1 MEYDP
6 NEMFREDPGEM
17 ELSPE
22 FNAEMQLQQEAAQL
36 EDTQLDGTST
46 PTGGQ
51 PKQAPQTEVATAPQE
66 PEEPFDKTKDF
77 SFYEAQGMSRGEW
90 NRRQMAT
97 GTAAELPG
105 FAEDPR

>member
-36 EDTQLDGTST
+36 EDTPP
-46 PTGGQ
+46 PT
-51 PKQAPQTEVATAPQE
+51 
-66 PEEPFDKTKDF
+66 EE
-77 SFYEAQGMSRGEW
+77 
-90 NRRQMAT
+90 
-97 GTAAELPG
+97 ELRLLR
-105 FAEDPR
+105 EEIDPYRYVIGR

>member
-36 EDTQLDGTST
+36 EDTQLDETST
-46 PTGGQ
+46 PTGEQ
-51 PKQAPQTEVATAPQE
+51 PQPAQTPTPSTEEVIQDGVE
-66 PEEPFDKTKDF
+66 FDPSKDF
-77 SFYEAQGMSRGEW
+77 SYYAAQGMSRS
-90 NRRQMAT
+90 
-97 GTAAELPG
+97 
-105 FAEDPR
+105 